1 MKILKYI
8 ILISGLTLV
17 ASSCSKWIDVK
28 PADRLGEEQLF
39 VNRAGFMKAIN
50 GVYVEMA
57 STDLYGQ
64 HMSTGIIDVLAQYYY
79 INGSTHV
86 FDKYN
91 NFVYTEASV
100 KSGFEQIWKKAY
112 ELIANC
118 NVILDKCGNAPS
130 EILPQP
136 YFGIIKGEALALRAM
151 IHLDML
157 RLFGPIYSEDNKY
170 KPALPY
176 IDKISYDISP
186 LLGSEEFTGH
196 VVADLEAGLLL
207 LQDSDPIRTEGVRN
221 QGSPTGENDLYYRQ
235 YRLNYYA
242 VKALLA
248 RTYLWMGDR
257 TAALK
262 YAEELLTEVHSADKM
277 TFPFVTFASAVSV
290 DKPDRMFS
298 TEVMF
303 SLYNINRK
311 EMYNRLFDVSLQSN
325 NKLSFS
331 NGDVNDTRVRAIY
344 DDNNDFRRRIW
355 QSASNGTTT
364 ATTNMKYA
372 DVINGPGR
380 YMIPLIRLSE
390 VLLIAAECSPEL
402 TKATAYFNSL
412 RTARNCVSLAPVDQA
427 ALKAEITKEF
437 RREMLG
443 EGQQF
448 FYYKRNAM
456 QALPNSSTLN
466 ISPERTMVLTN
477 YTVPLPDSETSQRY

>member
-1 MKILKYI
+1 MKILQYI
-8 ILISGLTLV
+8 ILISCVTLV

-28 PADRLGEEQLF
+28 PTDRLGEEQLF

-50 GVYVEMA
+50 GVYVEMT
-57 STDLYGQ
+57 SPDLYGQ
-64 HMSTGIIDVLAQYYY
+64 HMSTGIVDVLAQYYY
-79 INGSTHV
+79 IHGSTHV

-100 KSGFEQIWKKAY
+100 KSGFEQIWKKGY

-118 NVILDKCGNAPS
+118 NVILEKCGSAPS
-130 EILPQP
+130 GILPQP
-136 YFGIIKGEALALRAM
+136 YYAIIKGETLALRAM

-157 RLFGPIYSEDNKY
+157 RLFGPIYSEETKSR
-170 KPALPY
+170 PAIPY
-176 IDKISYDISP
+176 VDKVSYDISP
-186 LLGSEEFTGH
+186 LLGAEGVVTH
-196 VVADLEAGLLL
+196 VVEDLKSALLL
-207 LQDSDPIRTEGVRN
+207 LENSDPIRTEGVRA
-221 QGSPTGENDLYYRQ
+221 QGNPTGGNDLYYRQ

-248 RTYLWMGDR
+248 RAYLWQGNQ
-257 TAALK
+257 TEALRH
-262 YAEELLTEVHSADKM
+262 AEELLAEIQSPDKM
-277 TFPFVTFASAVSV
+277 IFPYVTFASATNV

-303 SLYNINRK
+303 ALYNINRK
-311 EMYNRLFDVSLQSN
+311 DMYNRLFEVSLQPNS
-325 NKLSFS
+325 KLSFS
-331 NGDVNDTRVRAIY
+331 DGDVNETRVRAIY

-355 QSASNGTTT
+355 QSASNGTAT

-372 DVINGPGR
+372 DVVDGPGR
-380 YMIPLIRLSE
+380 YMVPLVRLSE
-390 VLLIAAECSPEL
+390 VLLIAAECHPDL
-402 TKATAYFNSL
+402 ARATAYFNSL
-412 RTARNCVSLAPVDQA
+412 RTARNCVSLAPVDQT

-456 QALPNSSTLN
+456 QALPNSSTLS
-466 ISPERTMVLTN
+466 ISPEKVMVLTN